1 MGNHKDIK
9 SIRLDLDEPLDE
21 LEEEDDDDTPA
32 GRIVHDARGNAVW
45 KWHGDTAS
53 TLTGSGILKYI
64 DPNDLKVDGH
74 EDMPSHSQRS
84 SGSRG
89 FDEGGGYDPYNL
101 GQPKARKVPPKK
113 GPTRR

>member
-21 LEEEDDDDTPA
+21 LEEDNDDTPA

-45 KWHGDTAS
+45 KWAGDGSS

-74 EDMPSHSQRS
+74 TDTAPGAPRS
-84 SGSRG
+84 GGSRG
-89 FDEGGGYDPYNL
+89 VDEGGGYDPYNQ
-101 GQPKARKVPPKK
+101 GQPKLKKVPPKK
-113 GPTRR
+113 DPTRR

>member
-21 LEEEDDDDTPA
+21 LEEDDDDTPA

-45 KWHGDTAS
+45 KWAGDTAS

-74 EDMPSHSQRS
+74 ADTDPSAPRS
-84 SGSRG
+84 GGSRG
-89 FDEGGGYDPYNL
+89 FDEGGGYDPYNQ
-101 GQPKARKVPPKK
+101 GQPKLKKVPPKK

>member
-21 LEEEDDDDTPA
+21 LEEDDDDTPA

-45 KWHGDTAS
+45 KWAGDTAS

-74 EDMPSHSQRS
+74 ADTDPSAPRS
-84 SGSRG
+84 GGSRG
-89 FDEGGGYDPYNL
+89 SFDEGGGYDPYNL
-101 GQPKARKVPPKK
+101 GQPKLKKVPPKK